1 MSLADERRSRRF
13 RERDID
19 PLEFRVF
26 LALVGACLFAAAA
39 LGIARDTNGL
49 DWWEWSILGFLVA
62 LGAGSI
68 YASFFGSRESV
79 ERWAGASSTHVAAVI
94 LMLVAFPIAW
104 AIRKVFSSDAT

>member
-1 MSLADERRSRRF
+1 MADERRSRRF

-26 LALVGACLFAAAA
+26 LVLVGTSFFAAAA

-49 DWWEWSILGFLVA
+49 DWWDWSILAFLVA
-62 LGAGSI
+62 PSAGSI
-68 YASFFGSRESV
+68 YASFGSRESV
-79 ERWAGASSTHVAAVI
+79 EKWAGATSTHVAAVI

-104 AIRKVFSSDAT
+104 AIRKVPSDAT